1 MDIDKELKDIFD
13 DPLLDISD
21 TEVTLFNLPSDM
33 KRVMEKKRLQPDHY
47 AQRKTCEDFELYKDL
62 FVQVNQQLK
71 EGKRNLI
78 KTSKT
83 SSLDVGRYYIISG
96 QMLLLESITEKK
108 TNRSGMIDGRTRCI
122 FEDGTETDILL
133 ETLRRNILHDGYG
146 ITDPQEETEPVLT
159 QLATGDKSTGY
170 IYILRSLSPA
180 PEIANVKNLYKIGF
194 TINSV
199 EERVA
204 NAVHEPT
211 YLMAPVQI
219 VSTAQIVNMNS
230 QIFETLVH
238 QVFQAVNFKV
248 KVYDDNGIEHE
259 PSEWYVAPL
268 EIIEL
273 VIQKIADRSIVNYS
287 YNAEMQCLEK
297 RIVKKTSTFDTTG
310 LMVLTLNIKEVY
322 FKEILSGKKTIEYRE
337 LKQTTLN
344 KYTYVDEADG
354 KRYLRRYDAIR
365 FYVGYHKDRD
375 SGLIQVLDTTYND
388 GIVEYHLGA
397 ILEHIGQ
404 N

>member
-1 MDIDKELKDIFD
+1 MDIDKELKNIFD

-21 TEVTLFNLPSDM
+21 KEVTLFNLPSDM

-310 LMVLTLNIKEVY
+310 LKVLTLNIKEVY

-375 SGLIQVLDTTYND
+375 SGLIQVLDTIYND

>member
-1 MDIDKELKDIFD
+1 MDIDKELKNIFD

-21 TEVTLFNLPSDM
+21 KEVTLFNLPSDM

-310 LMVLTLNIKEVY
+310 LKVLTLNIKEVY